1 MKKHRSLHTTY
12 YILHTPSLRDG
23 YIAMT
28 SAIIISMLVLAIV
41 FAISLS
47 GYFSRSNVL
56 TSEFKDVSLA
66 LAEGCTEK
74 ALLKYAENTS
84 YVGNENITISGR
96 QCSILP
102 IETSGSNKII
112 KTKAIVES
120 VTSNIKVTFDST
132 DITIISWEELPNL

>member
-1 MKKHRSLHTTY
+1 
-12 YILHTPSLRDG
+12 
-23 YIAMT
+23 MT
-28 SAIIISMLVLAIV
+28 SAIIISILIMAIV

-56 TSEFKDVSLA
+56 TSEFKDTGLA

-84 YVGNENITISGR
+84 YVGNENITIGGK

-120 VTSNIKVTFDST
+120 VTSNIKVTFVSADMT
-132 DITIISWEELPNL
+132 LVSWEELPNL